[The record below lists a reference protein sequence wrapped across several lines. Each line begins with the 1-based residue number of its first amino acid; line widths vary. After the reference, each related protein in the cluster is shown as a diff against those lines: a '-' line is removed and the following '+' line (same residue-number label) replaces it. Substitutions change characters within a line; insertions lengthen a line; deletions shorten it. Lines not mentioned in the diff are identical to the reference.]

1 MIIIETKNGPVLL
14 NDREVRGM
22 AFDKA
27 NNEAIVTF
35 ANDMPQ
41 RMLAKQVGLTSK
53 FEDRTMTIADVEHVR
68 YTGDKCSENYT
79 YKGSM
84 VDTLEKVLEIERSRI
99 REMKFHSGF
108 TRNWFFIFHQ
118 AFDEIKKSQKAQKD
132 GKNIFRSID
141 SIIEQA
147 EREYDKSV
155 EEYEKKTR
163 QVTDEYL
170 RL

>member
-27 NNEAIVTF
+27 KNEAIVTF

-41 RMLAKQVGLTSK
+41 RMVMKGVELASK
-53 FEDRTMTIADVEHVR
+53 FEDRTMTIAEVEHVR
-68 YTGDKCSENYT
+68 YIGDQNSEKYT
-79 YKGSM
+79 YQGSM
-84 VDTLEKVLEIERSRI
+84 VTTLEEVLKIERSKI
-99 REMKFHSGF
+99 REMNIHSGF
-108 TRNWFFIFHQ
+108 IRNWFFIFQQ
-118 AFDEIKKSQKAQKD
+118 AFDQIKESQKAQKE

-147 EREYDKSV
+147 ESEYNKSS
-155 EEYEKKTR
+155 EEYEKIR
-163 QVTDEYL
+163 DE
-170 RL
+170 

>member
-14 NDREVRGM
+14 NDREVRGV

-27 NNEAIVTF
+27 KNEAIVTF

-41 RMLAKQVGLTSK
+41 RMVMKGVGLTSK

-68 YTGDKCSENYT
+68 YMGDKCSEIYT

-84 VDTLEKVLEIERSRI
+84 VTTLEEVLEFERSKI
-99 REMKFHSGF
+99 RKMNIHSGF
-108 TRNWFFIFHQ
+108 TRNWFFIFQQ
-118 AFDEIKKSQKAQKD
+118 AFDQIKESQKAKKE

-147 EREYDKSV
+147 EREYNESREK
-155 EEYEKKTR
+155 YEKSR
-163 QVTDEYL
+163 DE
-170 RL
+170 

>member
-14 NDREVRGM
+14 NDREVRGV

-27 NNEAIVTF
+27 KNEAIVTF

-41 RMLAKQVGLTSK
+41 RMVAKGLGIASK

-68 YTGDKCSENYT
+68 YTGDKCSEIYT

-84 VDTLEKVLEIERSRI
+84 VTTLEEVLEMKSRKI
-99 REMKFHSGF
+99 RNMDIHSGF
-108 TRNWFFIFHQ
+108 TRKWFFIFQQ
-118 AFDEIKKSQKAQKD
+118 AFDQIKESQKAQKK
-132 GKNIFRSID
+132 GKSIFRSID

-147 EREYDKSV
+147 EREYNKSR
-155 EEYEKKTR
+155 EEYEKISDK
-163 QVTDEYL
+163 
-170 RL
+170 

>member
-27 NNEAIVTF
+27 KNETIVTF

-41 RMLAKQVGLTSK
+41 RMIMKGVGLASK

-68 YTGDKCSENYT
+68 YMGDQNSENYT

-84 VDTLEKVLEIERSRI
+84 VETLEEVLEIERSKI
-99 REMKFHSGF
+99 RKMDIHSGF
-108 TRNWFFIFHQ
+108 TRNWFFIFQQ
-118 AFDEIKKSQKAQKD
+118 AFDQIKESQKAQKE
-132 GKNIFRSID
+132 GKSIFRSIE

-147 EREYDKSV
+147 EREYNESV
-155 EEYEKKTR
+155 EEYEKNRDK
-163 QVTDEYL
+163 
-170 RL
+170 